1 MPATKLNATNVRKL
15 ACNDDNYVE
24 RANQSFECSSGHF
37 AKKMSKANSIKS
49 FWSSNVSLA
58 STSTQANQKQNIL
71 STSKRMLH
79 EFLATGGRTEAAK
92 TSLSRSHTMK
102 ATERRKLFNR
112 SSSRNFPN
120 RAHPVQID
128 KPPNTNNKP
137 DTNVYDKLFINQKSN
152 AANKLLAKQADDDA
166 TPYCHIYKDFTV
178 DCLKPFFQI
187 DKIEG
192 IQYDESTEA
201 SASQEVD
208 ANTSLVSAGV
218 EEPTAD
224 KQVTCES
231 NEGVDQQRYI
241 YIGVEAVS
249 SSSSS
254 PSNSLCLSSSSF
266 NSSKSTNI
274 EQQNE
279 SADSAGAAAPRPQ
292 PRSIYLTYE
301 SYKKSQRLLLNRQQK
316 DKQLPETKVNKL
328 LPLLLLLLL
337 LLQNLHAAFK
347 PQFFINNNYYL
358 L

>member
-1 MPATKLNATNVRKL
+1 MKLNATSVRKL

-58 STSTQANQKQNIL
+58 STSTQANQKLNIL

-79 EFLATGGRTEAAK
+79 EFLTTGGRTEAAAAAK
-92 TSLSRSHTMK
+92 TCLARSHTMK

-112 SSSRNFPN
+112 SSSRNFAN
-120 RAHPVQID
+120 RAHPVQVD
-128 KPPNTNNKP
+128 KTPNKP

-152 AANKLLAKQADDDA
+152 AANKLLAKQLEDEA

-192 IQYDESTEA
+192 IQCDE
-201 SASQEVD
+201 SASQQAD
-208 ANTSLVSAGV
+208 ANSSIVSAGV

-224 KQVTCES
+224 KPMTCTT

-241 YIGVEAVS
+241 YIGLEAVS

-266 NSSKSTNI
+266 NSSKSANT
-274 EQQNE
+274 EQNE
-279 SADSAGAAAPRPQ
+279 SSAAAESDSPGAAAPRPQ

-316 DKQLPETKVNKL
+316 DKQLTETKVKNCC
-328 LPLLLLLLL
+328 
-337 LLQNLHAAFK
+337 
-347 PQFFINNNYYL
+347 YYYYYY
-358 L
+358 